1 MEIESITYQDRIYGD
16 FQITEAV
23 LIDLIHSQA
32 VQRLHGILQHG
43 ITGLLGITR
52 NTSRFEH
59 SMGVMLL
66 VRRLGASLEEQIA
79 ALLHDIS
86 HTTFSHVIDYVF
98 DGHLQ
103 QSYHEIHKEAFM
115 AGTDLPGILSAFGY
129 DWRDF
134 LHEDQYS
141 LLEQASPALC
151 ADRLDY
157 FLRDS
162 LDLRLASLE
171 EIQQAIQHL
180 VVYEGQ
186 IVTNDLHVAQWLGLT
201 FMKADQASWAN
212 FREVGLYEITAQ
224 AIRYGLRNGV
234 INEQDFWLTDQVL
247 WAKLQNTQ
255 DTQLKQQLDRITPET
270 RFTWDTQRAEF
281 WVATKLR
288 TIDPPVLLNG
298 VLQPLSQI
306 DQEFA
311 RQRQDYL
318 SAKSGKWPVY
328 VEPSLR

>member
-1 MEIESITYQDRIYGD
+1 MEIESITYQDRVYGD

-52 NTSRFEH
+52 KTSRFEH

-103 QSYHEIHKEAFM
+103 QSYHEIHKEAYM
-115 AGTDLPGILSAFGY
+115 AETDLPGVLSAFGY

-134 LHEDQYS
+134 LHEEHYS
-141 LLEQASPALC
+141 LLEQASPSLC

-162 LDLRLASLE
+162 LDLGLSSYS
-171 EIQQAIQHL
+171 EIQLAIQHL
-180 VVYEGQ
+180 VVYDGR
-186 IVTNDLHVAQWLGLT
+186 IVTDDLQIAQWLGFT

-224 AIRYGLRNGV
+224 AIRYALKTGV

-247 WAKLQNTQ
+247 WAKLKNSQ
-255 DTQLKQQLDRITPET
+255 DPKLGQQLDRIDPET
-270 RFTWDTQRAEF
+270 RFIRDAQRAEF

-288 TIDPPVLLNG
+288 TIDPSVLLNG
-298 VLQPLSQI
+298 VVQPLSQI

-311 RQRQDYL
+311 RQRRDYL
-318 SAKSGKWPVY
+318 SAQSGKWPVY

>member
-1 MEIESITYQDRIYGD
+1 MIYQDRIYGE
-16 FQITEAV
+16 FQITEGV
-23 LIDLIHSQA
+23 LVDLMRSQA
-32 VQRLHGILQHG
+32 VQRLHGISQHG

-98 DGHLQ
+98 DGHLE
-103 QSYHEIHKEAFM
+103 QSYHEVHKEAFM
-115 AGTDLPGILSAFGY
+115 ARTDLPGILSAYGY

-134 LHEDQYS
+134 LHEENYS
-141 LLEQASPALC
+141 LLEQPSPALC

-162 LDLRLASLE
+162 LELGLSGHDQ
-171 EIQQAIQHL
+171 IQQALEHL
-180 VVYEGQ
+180 VVHDGR
-186 IVTNDLHVAQWLGLT
+186 IVADDLQVAQWLGHT
-201 FMKADQASWAN
+201 FMNADRASWAN
-212 FREVGLYEITAQ
+212 FREVGLYEITAR
-224 AIRYGLRNGV
+224 AIRYGIETGV
-234 INEQDFWLTDQVL
+234 ISDGDFWGTDEVL
-247 WAKLQNTQ
+247 WSKLQGSQDAKLR
-255 DTQLKQQLDRITPET
+255 QQLVRISP
-270 RFTWDTQRAEF
+270 DTKFSRDAQRAEF

-298 VLQPLSQI
+298 EVQPLSQI

-311 RQRQDYL
+311 RQRQVYL
-318 SAKSGKWPVY
+318 SDQSGKWPVY
-328 VEPSLR
+328 VEPSL